1 MIMLG
6 ALCKISG
13 VVSQQA
19 LEQAIAASVPKG
31 KEDVNIEAFNLGS
44 ERVVSA
50 YKP

>member
-19 LEQAIAASVPKG
+19 LEQAITASVPKG
-31 KEDVNIEAFNLGS
+31 KEQVNLQAFNLGA
-44 ERVVSA
+44 ERVQRSKV
-50 YKP
+50 